1 MAADPGANHI
11 ECEQPT
17 PTRETAVAIVVTH
30 RPDPGIADRVARI
43 REQFAQVIVVDN
55 HSDDERLAALREFA
69 AAHENVLLV
78 QNAEN
83 IGVAAALNQGCR
95 LAAERGAAWVVT
107 FDQDSLPAADLLGCL
122 AAEWERH
129 PERARLGLVGVN
141 FRSASG
147 RPLLCEGTG
156 LADARTVITS
166 GSLLSLAAW
175 WQAGPFREDF
185 FIDEVDHEY
194 ALRLRRHGWLVKVT
208 RRVLMEHD
216 LGTPQRRHA
225 WQPRVSH
232 HSALRRYYMVRNRLL
247 LAREHLGVDPRFV
260 FGQLA
265 RSLRESATIL
275 LFEPEKKAKVR
286 AMSRGLLDGLRGRAG
301 RASWHS
307 A

>member
-1 MAADPGANHI
+1 MSPDPDANHV
-11 ECEQPT
+11 ECERPA
-17 PTRETAVAIVVTH
+17 PSRESVAAVVVTH
-30 RPDPGIADRVARI
+30 RPDPGVTDRLAAIVA
-43 REQFAQVIVVDN
+43 QFAQVIVVDN
-55 HSDDERLAALREFA
+55 HSGDERIAALREFA
-69 AAHENVLLV
+69 ADRDNVLLL

-95 LAAERGAAWVVT
+95 LAAERGAAWIVT

-122 AAEWERH
+122 AAEWDRH

-141 FRSASG
+141 FRTASG
-147 RPLLCEGTG
+147 RTLLCEGTG

-175 WQAGPFREDF
+175 RQAGPFREDF

-260 FGQLA
+260 FGQLV

-275 LFEPEKKAKVR
+275 LFEPEKKAKLR
-286 AMSRGLLDGLRGRAG
+286 AMSQGLFDGLRGRAG

>member
-1 MAADPGANHI
+1 MPADACANHVQ
-11 ECEQPT
+11 CERPA
-17 PTRETAVAIVVTH
+17 PSRETVVAVVVTH
-30 RPDPGIADRVARI
+30 RPDPGVTNRMAAIV
-43 REQFAQVIVVDN
+43 EQFAQVILVDN
-55 HSDDERLAALREFA
+55 HSEDEHLAALREFA
-69 AAHENVLLV
+69 ADRENVLLV
-78 QNAEN
+78 QNPEN

-95 LAAERGAAWVVT
+95 LAAERGAAWIVT
-107 FDQDSLPAADLLGCL
+107 FDQDSMPAADLLGCL
-122 AAEWERH
+122 AAEWDRH

-141 FRSASG
+141 FRTARG
-147 RPLLCEGTG
+147 RTLICEGAG

-166 GSLLSLAAW
+166 GSLLNLAAW
-175 WQAGPFREDF
+175 RQAGPFREDF

-247 LAREHLGVDPRFV
+247 LARAHLGVDPRFV

-275 LFEPEKKAKVR
+275 LFEPEKKAKLR
-286 AMSRGLLDGLRGRAG
+286 AMSQGLFDGLRGRAG